1 MLPTGTVLLLL
12 SILTVQGSGCDE
24 FMKTTVRNLQR
35 TVDGEKTKGFPE
47 VFPKN
52 YVVSH
57 YFNDSAVCNEPCC
70 VFSGAVFLS
79 NSWSKLLQHLNR
91 VHLKYHLIS
100 ELIYTLDILTKEKFQ
115 ETPDIANF
123 PSIQST
129 PEDLLS
135 FTSSLFSKWLSL
147 DCAFGE
153 HRCIFPIPSE
163 EDEEDL
169 ESKEEENREIS
180 EQVDEQKPVIEG
192 QKSKRQLDLDPTS
205 GYTELCFPGFF
216 QWTLYFLWIATHAF
230 LIS

>member
-1 MLPTGTVLLLL
+1 MLPTVLLLL

-35 TVDGEKTKGFPE
+35 TVDGEKTKGFQE

-52 YVVSH
+52 YLVSH

-70 VFSGAVFLS
+70 VLSGAVFLS

-91 VHLKYHLIS
+91 VHRKYRLIS
-100 ELIYTLDILTKEKFQ
+100 ELIYTLDKLTEKKFQ

-135 FTSSLFSKWLSL
+135 FTSSLFSKWLRL

-163 EDEEDL
+163 EDEDDL

-180 EQVDEQKPVIEG
+180 DQMDEPQPVIEG
-192 QKSKRQLDLDPTS
+192 PISKRQLDYVPTS

-216 QWTLYFLWIATHAF
+216 RWTLYFLWIATHAF
-230 LIS
+230 LISLF